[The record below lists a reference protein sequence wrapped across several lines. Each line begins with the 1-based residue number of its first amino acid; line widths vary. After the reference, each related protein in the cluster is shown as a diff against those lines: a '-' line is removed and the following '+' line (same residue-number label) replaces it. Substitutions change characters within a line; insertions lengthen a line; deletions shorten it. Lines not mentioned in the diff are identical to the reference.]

1 MDQQNSHDEFLLY
14 LTYRREIEY
23 YSRLFESN
31 PELME
36 RTVSVRALL
45 LSGPFGLGHEMPSR
59 SFGGLLGRS
68 GWQVRRL
75 DSMALLGT
83 GAGQRVFD
91 RLLTLPGAYDG
102 LHFSQLRTGGRVARA
117 MDSAAARRTVP
128 ALRADLAREPAD
140 LVLSVFATGA
150 RAAAGLKREAPDRR
164 TVVYCPDVAAHRLW
178 VHPGTDLF
186 LVSSPAAE
194 ASVRRF
200 RPRAEVAIVPPPVR
214 AEFYEAPG
222 QAAARAG
229 LGVPADARCVLLIDS
244 GWGFAP
250 LARAAAALSDAGVHV
265 LAVAGRNRGAE
276 RQLRDVAAAKRN
288 VTPFG
293 FTSQVPE
300 LMAAADL
307 VVALPGAATCA
318 EARVLG
324 RRLLLLDVMPGHGRD
339 NLLHELERGNAGVCG
354 PAASDITASAL
365 ALLETAPD
373 HVPPVP
379 RWEPLF
385 AAALR
390 TIGLEIESRWEEA
403 CAPSS

>member
-1 MDQQNSHDEFLLY
+1 VTSSLPGAP
-14 LTYRREIEY
+14 R
-23 YSRLFESN
+23 
-31 PELME
+31 
-36 RTVSVRALL
+36 RALL
-45 LSGPFGLGHEMPSR
+45 LSGPFGLGHEMPAR
-59 SFGGLLGRS
+59 SFSGLLTRS
-68 GWQVRRL
+68 GWQVRQL

-91 RLLTLPGAYDG
+91 RLLTLPGVYDG
-102 LHFSQLRTGGRVARA
+102 LHFAELRTGGPLARLL
-117 MDSAAARRTVP
+117 DRAAARRTVP
-128 ALRADLAREPAD
+128 ALRAGLAREPAD

-150 RAAAGLKREAPDRR
+150 RAAAGLKWEAPDRR

-200 RPRAEVAIVPPPVR
+200 RPHAEVAIVPPPVR

-222 QAAARAG
+222 VATARAS
-229 LGVPADARCVLLIDS
+229 LGIPADARCVLLIDS

-250 LARAAAALSDAGVHV
+250 LAETAAALSDAGAHV
-265 LAVAGRNRGAE
+265 LAVAGRNRAAE
-276 RQLRDVAAAKRN
+276 RQLRDVAASKRN
-288 VTPFG
+288 VIPFG
-293 FTSQVPE
+293 YTSQVPA

-318 EARVLG
+318 EARVIG

-354 PAASDITASAL
+354 PAASDIRASAL
-365 ALLETAPD
+365 ALLDTAPGD
-373 HVPPVP
+373 VPRVP

-385 AAALR
+385 AAALK
-390 TIGLEIESRWEEA
+390 TIGLEIEPRWETA
-403 CAPSS
+403 SCAPSS